1 MTKNNVE
8 SRLPFIM
15 PALIKSEILGLS
27 PPPRRQ
33 TSGIYLFI
41 NGKYAYVIATIDR
54 KKPPKKNDVLN
65 ESSPRRRRCYTVFP
79 RPHCTQTVEWG
90 DGGGGGGGGNYRA
103 SAKS

>member
-54 KKPPKKNDVLN
+54 KKPPKKKRRAKRILPPAPPVL
-65 ESSPRRRRCYTVFP
+65 
-79 RPHCTQTVEWG
+79 HCL
-90 DGGGGGGGGNYRA
+90 
-103 SAKS
+103 SAAALYANSGMG